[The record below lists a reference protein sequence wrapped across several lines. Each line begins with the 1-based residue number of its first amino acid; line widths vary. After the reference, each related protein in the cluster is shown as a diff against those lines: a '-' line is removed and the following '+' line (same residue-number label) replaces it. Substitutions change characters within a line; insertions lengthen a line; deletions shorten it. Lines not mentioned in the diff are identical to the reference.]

1 MGAKVQLLCKD
12 HSSSGISK
20 NLNSKQHL
28 SRLATSLFD
37 DACFVRASVH
47 QDDNIPDVQILL
59 IHDAVYHQCQIV
71 LHAMI
76 VPLFS
81 GAPTD
86 PIVDPE
92 TQRKAAETVTHHA
105 DLFEHL
111 LTPYLYNREDV
122 SRVPPLVGYGAFV
135 VGIVILS
142 TQISRHNQSMSES
155 TVNTGGMENR
165 LAAVEAILRL
175 IGSLRIYWRA
185 LQHPW
190 ETLHSALKAG
200 RSVLRKSSRLIES
213 QDIQPSE
220 YSNNNR
226 LSTTLEESNQP
237 MNLENAHPQPSAT
250 YRNARKYTEDSQ
262 PSATSRDNGGS
273 GLDSLVD
280 MTANDSSMSQIGLLP
295 DPEWYS
301 LSFAEAGVEQFCGLE
316 PSILFQQGWKV
327 FS

>member
-1 MGAKVQLLCKD
+1 M
-12 HSSSGISK
+12 S
-20 NLNSKQHL
+20 
-28 SRLATSLFD
+28 
-37 DACFVRASVH
+37 
-47 QDDNIPDVQILL
+47 LL
-59 IHDAVYHQCQIV
+59 IICWCAV
-71 LHAMI
+71 L
-76 VPLFS
+76 
-81 GAPTD
+81 
-86 PIVDPE
+86 
-92 TQRKAAETVTHHA
+92 
-105 DLFEHL
+105 
-111 LTPYLYNREDV
+111 
-122 SRVPPLVGYGAFV
+122 
-135 VGIVILS
+135 
-142 TQISRHNQSMSES
+142 
-155 TVNTGGMENR
+155 
-165 LAAVEAILRL
+165 EAKTF
-175 IGSLRIYWRA
+175 
-185 LQHPW
+185 P
-190 ETLHSALKAG
+190 
-200 RSVLRKSSRLIES
+200 V
-213 QDIQPSE
+213 QPSV